1 MVKWQSPSGHRY
13 KQLNNSG
20 KLILFNMWEMKLFDS
35 ERHAIDLGWKK
46 ITVENKD

>member
-1 MVKWQSPSGHRY
+1 MKWQSPSGHMYR
-13 KQLNNSG
+13 QLNNLG

-35 ERHAIDLGWKK
+35 EHHAIDLGWKK